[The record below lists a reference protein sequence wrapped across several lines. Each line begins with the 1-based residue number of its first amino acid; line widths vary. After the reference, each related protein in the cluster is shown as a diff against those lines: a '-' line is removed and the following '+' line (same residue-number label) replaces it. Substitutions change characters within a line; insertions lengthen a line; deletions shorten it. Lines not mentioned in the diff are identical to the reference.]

1 MKAKFVMAIAIV
13 LVASIGSAQAQVV
26 RKAHAQHASIK
37 QGVRSGELTRAE
49 AAKLR
54 QGQKDIR
61 QDVKAAKADG
71 VITAAERKDIKQDQ
85 RQESRKIARKKH
97 NRRDR
102 G

>member
-1 MKAKFVMAIAIV
+1 MKAKFVLAAAILLV
-13 LVASIGSAQAQVV
+13 LNSSSAQAQIV
-26 RKAHAQHASIK
+26 RKAHSQHARIK

-49 AAKLR
+49 AVNLR
-54 QGQKDIR
+54 NGQKEIR
-61 QDVKAAKADG
+61 QEVKAAKADG
-71 VITAAERKDIKQDQ
+71 VVTTAERKEIKQDQ